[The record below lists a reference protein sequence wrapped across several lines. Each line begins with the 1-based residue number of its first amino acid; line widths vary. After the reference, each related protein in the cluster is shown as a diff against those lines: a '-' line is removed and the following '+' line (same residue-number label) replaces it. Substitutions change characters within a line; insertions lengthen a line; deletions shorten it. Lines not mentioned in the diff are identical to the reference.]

1 MSLSV
6 CRSGRANESVTRV
19 LHTERPKTLPSIGL
33 WVTPPLKQLLQLLL
47 HRPLPAAAAPG
58 PAPPGPGWQLRT
70 ALPQGHS
77 RPAPDVRKRGSCACA
92 SASALLC
99 LCSPSWGHP
108 QAGAGVTLGLGAQG
122 QASACPGGET
132 SWTPLSVAG
141 LSFRPYPGWA
151 PDPFLSLVFNFTAKA
166 PGRSIWEEV
175 FP

>member
-1 MSLSV
+1 MLT
-6 CRSGRANESVTRV
+6 RASHESCT
-19 LHTERPKTLPSIGL
+19 LKDQKLPSIGL

-77 RPAPDVRKRGSCACA
+77 KPAPDVRKRGSCACA